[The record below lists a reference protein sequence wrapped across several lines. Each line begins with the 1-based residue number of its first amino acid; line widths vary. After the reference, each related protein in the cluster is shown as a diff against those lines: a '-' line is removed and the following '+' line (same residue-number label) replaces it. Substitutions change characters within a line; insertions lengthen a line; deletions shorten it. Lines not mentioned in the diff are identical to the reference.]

1 MRKTRSQILAWES
14 KWSVPIGAVTF
25 LGVAVLIA
33 SAFVISSVNGSGD
46 AELLQKASEH
56 SSDVSLSA
64 ALEAIGFVILV
75 APLYFLFR
83 AASARSDRMR
93 RQLVGLVIA
102 APLFFAV
109 SAGFNAAATNEAA
122 DQFTAGQAR
131 STLSGKP
138 APECKTELKDKGAKG
153 FGEEHEAAGESPTQ
167 DCVNTKVHDNEATN
181 ALDDAGTAPSRPGS
195 ASPAALASPSSS
207 SRCLYAM
214 RTGLLSR
221 FWGSLGMA
229 LGVAALLLLVQ
240 FTLIFFIYFGLLLIG
255 KLPGG
260 RPPAWAAGEAIP
272 WPTPGQKAAADD
284 SNPRTPTDRGR
295 RRRGDPAATKATAR
309 RWAERRKRKR
319 RASPAGLRP
328 GGPSA
333 CSAAAAPRLRWVRIS
348 LMIRSRRGSAEVSTW
363 LIAAATPGWTAA
375 IRSCI
380 AWATAR

>member
-14 KWSVPIGAVTF
+14 KWSMPIGAVTF

-122 DQFTAGQAR
+122 DQFTAGQAK
-131 STLSGKP
+131 STLTVKEAG
-138 APECKTELKDKGAKG
+138 AECKTELKDKGAKG

-181 ALDDAGTAPSRPGS
+181 ALDDAGYRT
-195 ASPAALASPSSS
+195 LATWFGLAG
-207 SRCLYAM
+207 RLGLAVVLIVCCLYGM

-221 FWGSLGMA
+221 FWGSMGMA

-240 FTLIFFIYFGLLLIG
+240 FTLIFFIYFALLLIG

-272 WPTPGQKAAADD
+272 WPTPGQKVAAEIEPKDPDVIDVDAVEE
-284 SNPRTPTDRGR
+284 PPQPTNGN
-295 RRRGDPAATKATAR
+295 GSGAGPG
-309 RWAERRKRKR
+309 RRKRKR
-319 RASPAGLRP
+319 RG
-328 GGPSA
+328 
-333 CSAAAAPRLRWVRIS
+333 
-348 LMIRSRRGSAEVSTW
+348 
-363 LIAAATPGWTAA
+363 
-375 IRSCI
+375 
-380 AWATAR
+380 